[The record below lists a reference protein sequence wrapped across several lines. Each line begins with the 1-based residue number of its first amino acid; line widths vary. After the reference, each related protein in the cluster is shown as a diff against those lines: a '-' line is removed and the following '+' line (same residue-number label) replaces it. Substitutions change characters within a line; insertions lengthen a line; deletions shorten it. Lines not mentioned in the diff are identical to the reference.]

1 MGFFRK
7 IRYIA
12 GIFWHFRYYALS
24 VALALLF
31 WETPLIKPFRFFV
44 VLVHEVNHAGAALL
58 TGGEVVE
65 MRTHWNESGH
75 TLTRGG
81 FFPLISAA
89 GYVGSALWGALLIYT
104 SLFPQVQRLA
114 LLLMGAGCLGMTI
127 HYTPLGGIDF
137 YSGIG
142 GGAVMIAVALL
153 SQRAARM
160 TAVWMGI
167 MLCLYSLHDFQTDL
181 LYVPER
187 TDAGILA
194 MYLGMPAPTA
204 FLLAYP
210 IAFVWVVFSISVMYR
225 ALRALIRA
233 EGRRRARR

>member
-1 MGFFRK
+1 
-7 IRYIA
+7 
-12 GIFWHFRYYALS
+12 
-24 VALALLF
+24 
-31 WETPLIKPFRFFV
+31 
-44 VLVHEVNHAGAALL
+44 
-58 TGGEVVE
+58 
-65 MRTHWNESGH
+65 
-75 TLTRGG
+75 
-81 FFPLISAA
+81 
-89 GYVGSALWGALLIYT
+89 
-104 SLFPQVQRLA
+104 
-114 LLLMGAGCLGMTI
+114 
-127 HYTPLGGIDF
+127 LGGIDF

-210 IAFVWVVFSISVMYR
+210 IAFVWVVFSVSVMYR
-225 ALRALIRA
+225 ALRALVRA
-233 EGRRRARR
+233 ERRRRARR

>member
-1 MGFFRK
+1 
-7 IRYIA
+7 
-12 GIFWHFRYYALS
+12 
-24 VALALLF
+24 
-31 WETPLIKPFRFFV
+31 
-44 VLVHEVNHAGAALL
+44 
-58 TGGEVVE
+58 
-65 MRTHWNESGH
+65 
-75 TLTRGG
+75 
-81 FFPLISAA
+81 
-89 GYVGSALWGALLIYT
+89 
-104 SLFPQVQRLA
+104 
-114 LLLMGAGCLGMTI
+114 MGAGCLGMTI

-142 GGAVMIAVALL
+142 GGAVMISVALL

-210 IAFVWVVFSISVMYR
+210 IAFVWVVFSVSVMYR
-225 ALRALIRA
+225 ALRALVRA
-233 EGRRRARR
+233 ERRRRARR